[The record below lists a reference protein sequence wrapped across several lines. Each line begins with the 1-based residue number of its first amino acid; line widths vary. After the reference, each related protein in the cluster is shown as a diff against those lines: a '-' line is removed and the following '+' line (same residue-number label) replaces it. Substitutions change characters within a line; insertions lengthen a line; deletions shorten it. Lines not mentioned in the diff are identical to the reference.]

1 MYNRLSYTQQAR
13 AIDLLFFLYVAETGK
28 ECDTLNRVDLQER
41 MRRLLE
47 TGVSE
52 QPWPEEEGIYTWQL
66 LRWEADTPL
75 DDSQRAQLAA
85 QAEAA
90 LAPCGET
97 AAVFA
102 PGAPD
107 DLLLL
112 VGHRRFAA
120 SVHRVTAVWLCG
132 HVLIDRCNAAADQ
145 EGTLRIG
152 DELASPLDCLARQTQ
167 LEEAIVWWARCCPM
181 ESSAVHRH
189 RTALQTLLKRR
200 QYSSLGGYVSRAL
213 RGEKEPGI
221 ACFAFVPVMVE
232 AVWSQTDLSLE
243 ELCQGLSLG
252 DMTRR
257 PREAL
262 LAWIDQLLPKLKACA
277 PASGAQP
284 IQRVTAAIEADCSLP
299 YSQLNLSRSLGITPA
314 YFCRLFR
321 EQTGQHFSS
330 YLMRVRMEKAKALL
344 AAGGLSLQEIG
355 ERCSYPNKSYFCQ
368 VFRRYTGMTPG
379 EYEAAAKNGG
389 LSQ

>member
-1 MYNRLSYTQQAR
+1 MNQM
-13 AIDLLFFLYVAETGK
+13 E
-28 ECDTLNRVDLQER
+28 LQER
-41 MRRLLE
+41 MRQLLKA
-47 TGVSE
+47 GASE
-52 QPWPEEEGIYTWQL
+52 QPWMKNEEIYAWQL
-66 LRWEADTPL
+66 LRWEADAPL
-75 DDSQRAQLAA
+75 DDRQRAQVAA
-85 QAEAA
+85 QAEEA

-97 AAVFA
+97 AAAFA
-102 PGAPD
+102 EGAPD

-120 SVHRVTAVWLCG
+120 DVHRVTAVWLYG
-132 HVLIDRCNAAADQ
+132 HALIDRCNAATDQ

-152 DELASPLDCLARQTQ
+152 EEFASPLDCLAWQERM
-167 LEEAIVWWARCCPM
+167 EEASAWWNRCCPM
-181 ESSAVHRH
+181 ESSDVHRH

-213 RGEKEPGI
+213 RGEEEPGI
-221 ACFAFVPVMVE
+221 VCFAFVPVMVE
-232 AVWSQTDLSLE
+232 AIWSQTDLSLE
-243 ELCQGLSLG
+243 ALCQGLSLS
-252 DMTRR
+252 DMARR

-262 LAWIDQLLPKLKACA
+262 LTWIDQLPSRLKACA
-277 PASGAQP
+277 PASGIQP

-299 YSQLNLSRSLGITPA
+299 YSQLNLSHSLGITPA

-330 YLMRVRMEKAKALL
+330 YLMRVRMEKAKELL
-344 AAGGLSLQEIG
+344 SQGGLTLQEIG

-379 EYEAAAKNGG
+379 EYEAAAKKGG
-389 LSQ
+389 LCK

>member
-1 MYNRLSYTQQAR
+1 M
-13 AIDLLFFLYVAETGK
+13 
-28 ECDTLNRVDLQER
+28 NRVDLQER
-41 MRRLLE
+41 MRRLLA

-52 QPWPEEEGIYTWQL
+52 QAWPKDEGIYAWQL

-75 DDSQRAQLAA
+75 DDDQRAQAVA
-85 QAEAA
+85 QAEAV

-97 AAVFA
+97 AAAFA
-102 PGAPD
+102 EGMPD

-132 HVLIDRCNAAADQ
+132 HVLIDRCNAVTDQ
-145 EGTLRIG
+145 EGTLRIS
-152 DELASPLDCLARQTQ
+152 DEFASPLDCLAQQ
-167 LEEAIVWWARCCPM
+167 AHLEEAFAWWERCCPM
-181 ESSAVHRH
+181 ESGDVHRH

-213 RGEKEPGI
+213 RGEEEPGI
-221 ACFAFVPVMVE
+221 ACFAFVPVTVE
-232 AVWSQTDLSLE
+232 AIWSQTDLSLE
-243 ELCQGLSLG
+243 ELCQGLSLS

-262 LAWIDQLLPKLKACA
+262 LAWMDQLPSKLKACA
-277 PASGAQP
+277 PASGVQP
-284 IQRVTAAIEADCSLP
+284 IQRVTTAIEADCSLP

-344 AAGGLSLQEIG
+344 TQGGLTLQEIG

-379 EYEAAAKNGG
+379 EYEAAVKNDG
-389 LSQ
+389 LTQ